1 MKPMIIILATLLA
14 GCTSASYRHV
24 EGNNV
29 TLLNIKSG
37 ASASVTD
44 GTKVITMDATG
55 ACK

>member
-44 GTKVITMDATG
+44 GTKVITLDATG

>member
-14 GCTSASYRHV
+14 GCTAASYRHV

-44 GTKVITMDATG
+44 GAKVITLDATG